1 MGRPDWGWRPQTAHT
16 LGQPR
21 HHTWSIPAQW
31 TLPSTKH
38 LQPPLTS
45 QSSDGADGTGNL
57 RVLSQVPSFPGGG
70 VRTSTLPET
79 QRAVCA
85 GMLNHVRLCNP
96 RDCSPPGSSVYGISR
111 ARILEQVA
119 ISFSRGSSRPGDLT
133 PISCIGRW
141 VLYHWATWRLFTG
154 WPRVLTHILCSSAW
168 PGNSLP
174 LRSSRLWDRPEQAY
188 QHQQWEAQGR
198 LSPDGMGWVWQGVP
212 PWGRRE
218 KAAVSGEGWQDEGRT
233 QL

>member
-1 MGRPDWGWRPQTAHT
+1 MIHTCAMDFTIYKTFATSPDFSKQWPCRRDREPQSTVPGSFVSWGW
-16 LGQPR
+16 
-21 HHTWSIPAQW
+21 S
-31 TLPSTKH
+31 
-38 LQPPLTS
+38 
-45 QSSDGADGTGNL
+45 
-57 RVLSQVPSFPGGG
+57 
-70 VRTSTLPET
+70 RTSTLPET

-96 RDCSPPGSSVYGISR
+96 RDCSPPGSSVYGISW